1 MKPFNRF
8 SVMTT
13 LIAAMALSGCK
24 DDVYDPDKIRQIP
37 PAGNPFGENFKAPDG
52 FDWSMNLSLK
62 LNVEVKDEFAGQYDY
77 LIEAFTL
84 NPFYSTTATPIAAGY
99 AKKNQNYTT
108 EISLAK
114 SISLLY
120 IRVTDPKLRNAVYEY
135 TVPENGGTLDCK
147 LYYTATNT
155 RAAFSI
161 GTSGWDKVSSQ
172 IKKYDIEEK
181 ETVLTG
187 MTENREFMT
196 GSSDRLKDNSV
207 YIIKQGD
214 TFNSNLTNDGKGA
227 TVIVNGTWN
236 MTSTSTPQGLNIYV
250 AKGGRITGAPQI
262 GNNCALEIQDGGAV
276 DCQSFTTQTN
286 IPVRNFGTFSVTGTS
301 KFNTGSSLYNAKN
314 AKVSAQE
321 LDLEQANITIVNF
334 GTFQAKSIDNFNSG
348 VVYNAEDAVFELTG
362 DIEAYSSQVL
372 NHGKMRVDGIIQTN
386 SNLSTIIANY
396 RTGVFIANE
405 FKGGGIFINDNYL
418 ELNKFDVT
426 NHTEAILYN
435 NCALIAKQ
443 LFKFTQAV
451 IDHGSVTGPRN
462 DDSWKNVPVESY
474 SSGSIK
480 FKNGSIIKASTFECG
495 SNLNINAEGDN
506 PSMIQAEKI
515 TYSWT
520 TKLAGNLL
528 LDIDEEVNAG
538 KQGQSGAVDSQ
549 CNKSSTVKTTIPSG
563 TAQESIE
570 TCSGIIYPGNGGS
583 DTPETQELPETGD
596 NQSYTY
602 AFEDQW
608 PIYGDYD
615 MNDVVLTIDET
626 KFTVKKENGDE
637 YVQEMKIEGRVKA
650 VGASRTLGIGIQFLG
665 LNNSVKTSE
674 LKQNGKLI
682 SFEDGNDH
690 PTLIVCEDAHR
701 YMDSSQTDNTFINT
715 EIGGKTDEAKN
726 FNFSIK
732 FDGQDV
738 KPENLTIDK
747 LDVFIY
753 CKKDTHIPY
762 RREIHL
768 AGYAPTA
775 YADQSFSGAGN
786 DNGKNEFTSNE
797 NLAWGIRIP
806 SNEWS
811 WPQEYIMIKN
821 VYRDFEAWVTSGGT
835 SGTDWWNNNNVDT
848 SKLYQK

>member
-8 SVMTT
+8 PVMTI
-13 LIAAMALSGCK
+13 LIATMALSSCK

-37 PAGNPFGENFKAPDG
+37 PAENPFGENFKAPDG

-99 AKKNQNYTT
+99 AKKSQNYTT
-108 EISLAK
+108 EISLPK

-135 TVPENGGTLDCK
+135 AVPENGGTLDCK

-155 RAAFSI
+155 RAASSS
-161 GTSGWDKVSSQ
+161 GTSGWDRVSSQ
-172 IKKYDIEEK
+172 IKEYGK
-181 ETVLTG
+181 EQEQATDLSG
-187 MTENREFMT
+187 MTENYEFET
-196 GSSDRLKDNSV
+196 GTSDQLKNGSV
-207 YIIKQGD
+207 YIIKKEE
-214 TFNSNLTNDGKGA
+214 TFSGKLTNYKQGA
-227 TVIVNGTWN
+227 TVIVKGIWN
-236 MTSTSTPQGLNIYV
+236 ITSTLQGLDIYV
-250 AKGGRITGAPQI
+250 ANGGIITGTPLI
-262 GNNCALEIQDGGAV
+262 SDKCTLEIQDGGAV

-286 IPVRNFGTFSVTGTS
+286 IPVKNFGTFRVTGTS
-301 KFNTGSSLYNAKN
+301 RFNTGSSLYNAKN
-314 AKVSAQE
+314 AEVAVQK
-321 LDLEQANITIVNF
+321 LDLGQANITIVNF
-334 GTFQAKSIDNFNSG
+334 GTFQAESIDSFNSG
-348 VVYNAEDAVFELTG
+348 VAYNAEGATFTLTG
-362 DIEAYSSQVL
+362 GIQATSSQVL
-372 NHGKMRVDGIIQTN
+372 NHGQMNVGGTIQTN

-396 RTGVFIANE
+396 ETGIFIADE

-418 ELNKFDVT
+418 ELNTFDIA
-426 NHTEAILYN
+426 NHTDAILYN
-435 NCALIAKQ
+435 NCTLIAKQ
-443 LFKFTQAV
+443 LFKFSQAV
-451 IDHGSVTGPRN
+451 IDHGSVTGPQN
-462 DDSWKNVPVESY
+462 GDSWENVPVESY
-474 SSGSIK
+474 NEGSIA
-480 FKNGSIIKASTFECG
+480 FKNGSIIKASTFKCG
-495 SNLNINAEGDN
+495 SNLKIDAKGDN
-506 PSMIQAEKI
+506 PSMIQAEEI

-520 TKLAGNLL
+520 TQLAGNLL
-528 LDIDEEVNAG
+528 LDIDKEVNAG
-538 KQGQSGAVDSQ
+538 KQGQWGWDVQPQ

-570 TCSGIIYPGNGGS
+570 TCSSIIYPGNGGS
-583 DTPETQELPETGD
+583 DTPETPELPEVGD
-596 NQSYTY
+596 NQSYTF

-608 PIYGDYD
+608 PVYGDYD
-615 MNDVVLTIDET
+615 MNDVVLTIDKT
-626 KFTVKKENGDE
+626 KFTVKKKNRDE
-637 YVQEMKIEGRVKA
+637 FVQEMKIEGRVKA

-665 LNNSVKTSE
+665 LDNSVKTSE
-674 LKQNGKLI
+674 LKQNGDFI
-682 SFEDGNDH
+682 SFENGNDH
-690 PTLIVCEDAHR
+690 PTLIVCEDVHR
-701 YMDSSQTDNTFINT
+701 YMDSRQTDNTFINT

-753 CKKDTHIPY
+753 CKEGTHIPH

-775 YADQSFSGAGN
+775 CADQSFSGASN
-786 DNGKNEFTSNE
+786 DNGSRQFISNE

-806 SNEWS
+806 SNEWI
-811 WPQEYIMIKN
+811 WPQEHIMIKD

-835 SGTDWWNNNNVDT
+835 SGTDWWNSNNVNT
-848 SKLYQK
+848 SKLYHK

>member
-37 PAGNPFGENFKAPDG
+37 PAENPFGENFKAPDG

-84 NPFYSTTATPIAAGY
+84 NPFYSTTATPITAGY

-108 EISLAK
+108 EISLPK

-135 TVPENGGTLDCK
+135 AVPENGGTLDCK

-155 RAAFSI
+155 RAASSS
-161 GTSGWDKVSSQ
+161 GTSGWDRVSSQ
-172 IKKYDIEEK
+172 IKEYDEK
-181 ETVLTG
+181 QATNLSNMAESYEFETGT
-187 MTENREFMT
+187 N
-196 GSSDRLKDNSV
+196 DQLKNGSV
-207 YIIKQGD
+207 YIIKKGE
-214 TFNSNLTNDGKGA
+214 TFSGELTNYKEGA
-227 TVIVNGTWN
+227 TVIVEGIWN
-236 MTSTSTPQGLNIYV
+236 ITSRPQGLNIYV
-250 AKGGRITGAPQI
+250 AKGGKITGTLQI
-262 GNNCALEIQDGGAV
+262 GDKCTLEIQDGGIV
-276 DCQSFTTQTN
+276 DCQSFTTQTY
-286 IPVRNFGTFSVTGTS
+286 IPVRNFGTFKVTETS

-314 AKVSAQE
+314 AVVAVQK
-321 LDLEQANITIVNF
+321 LDLGQANITIVNF
-334 GTFQAKSIDNFNSG
+334 GTFQAESIDSFNSG
-348 VVYNAEDAVFELTG
+348 VAYNAKGATFTLTG
-362 DIEAYSSQVL
+362 GIQATSSQVL
-372 NHGKMRVDGIIQTN
+372 NHGQMNVGGTIQTN

-396 RTGVFIANE
+396 ETGIFIADE
-405 FKGGGIFINDNYL
+405 IKGGGIFINDNYL

-426 NHTEAILYN
+426 DHTEAILYN

-451 IDHGSVTGPRN
+451 IDHGSVTGPKN
-462 DDSWKNVPVESY
+462 DDSWENVPVESY
-474 SSGSIK
+474 DSGNIT
-480 FKNGSIIKASTFECG
+480 FKNGSIIKASTFKCG

-506 PSMIQAEKI
+506 PSMIQAKEI

-520 TKLAGNLL
+520 TQLAGNLL
-528 LDIDEEVNAG
+528 LDIDKEVNAD
-538 KQGQSGAVDSQ
+538 KQGNVQ
-549 CNKSSTVKTTIPSG
+549 CNKNSTVKTTIPSG

-583 DTPETQELPETGD
+583 DTPETPELPEVGD
-596 NQSYTY
+596 NQSYTF

-608 PIYGDYD
+608 PVYGDYD

-626 KFTVKKENGDE
+626 KFTVKKKNGDE
-637 YVQEMKIEGRVKA
+637 YVEEMKIEGRVKA
-650 VGASRTLGIGIQFLG
+650 VGASRTLGIGIQFLE
-665 LNNSVKTSE
+665 LDNSVKTSE
-674 LKQNGKLI
+674 LKQNGDFI
-682 SFEDGNDH
+682 SFEDGNHH

-701 YMDSSQTDNTFINT
+701 YMDSRQTDNTFINT
-715 EIGGKTDEAKN
+715 QIGGKTDEAKN

-753 CKKDTHIPY
+753 CKEGTRH

-775 YADQSFSGAGN
+775 CADQSFSGASN
-786 DNGKNEFTSNE
+786 DNGKKKFTSNE

-811 WPQEYIMIKN
+811 WPQEHIMIKD
-821 VYRDFEAWVTSGGT
+821 VYRDFGAWVTSGGT
-835 SGTDWWNNNNVDT
+835 SGTDWWNNNNVNT
-848 SKLYQK
+848 SKLYHK